1 MSIQGD
7 HNLSESKNE
16 AEKTLQQKQ
25 SCIIIY
31 KAFPTWVT
39 LQRFLMTLLSYWLKT
54 TGQKEKK
61 L

>member
-1 MSIQGD
+1 MSLRERKKMSIQGD

-31 KAFPTWVT
+31 KAFPT
-39 LQRFLMTLLSYWLKT
+39 
-54 TGQKEKK
+54 
-61 L
+61 